1 MYDFKTMACLHLGH
15 PSTSTE
21 QFARIIDIR
30 HLVMMWCATT
40 VVKDLL
46 DPRD

>member
-1 MYDFKTMACLHLGH
+1 MYDFKTMAYLHLGH
-15 PSTSTE
+15 PSTV